1 MFLSLWQ
8 SDRLWEKDP
17 DGIAPAD
24 FINSILPN
32 NIKIIPLVD
41 GPAYVDVSFIVPY
54 FCCSRHSHGVFGT
67 IIYSSIFLVVYK
79 Y

>member
-41 GPAYVDVSFIVPY
+41 GPAYADVPFVLTYVALDIAMECFV
-54 FCCSRHSHGVFGT
+54 
-67 IIYSSIFLVVYK
+67 L
-79 Y
+79 